1 MPEPIHPQDQKSAA
15 PVEPARKGFGVGSG
29 IALGCASNLVLAIA
43 VPFLLLAVFGV
54 LRISGGTNVVGAY
67 LGIVLLVNACVIAFA
82 YRRGEKGVV
91 IGFAIAAS
99 LVVLL
104 GSYCW
109 SSS

>member
-1 MPEPIHPQDQKSAA
+1 MPEPIHPEDQESAVLVQ
-15 PVEPARKGFGVGSG
+15 PEREGLGVGSG
-29 IALGCASNLVLAIA
+29 IALGCATNLVLAIA

-54 LRISGGTNVVGAY
+54 LRISGGTIVAGAY
-67 LGIVLLVNACVIAFA
+67 FGILLLVNACVIAFA

-109 SSS
+109 SLS